1 MSKFTADFETS
12 TPKWLEKDTETRVWA
27 WAIHEIGG
35 DMFTYGNSIDTFF
48 EWCFKDK
55 RKNHTLYFHNL
66 RSKI

>member
-12 TPKWLEKDTETRVWA
+12 TPKWLSIDGYSRVWA
-27 WAIHEIGG
+27 WAVSEIGG
-35 DMFTYGNSIDTFF
+35 DYFSYGNTIETFF